1 MSSVSKTEQN
11 LDQNRWIGREASLPI
26 YHYAALSDRGVLTK
40 GEKAAASVQELR
52 DELVA
57 QGLFVQNIRENRS
70 GLTYFRRGRI
80 GPEQFLLFNQELTAL
95 IRAGL
100 TIPDAL
106 VLAADRPDNPA
117 LGRILQRVLEDVRAG
132 MPFSDACAHHPD
144 VFEGLYV
151 SALRTGEKTG
161 DLVKV
166 LARYQDYLRHRVA
179 LRKKISQALAYP
191 VFLLIALAVILAVL
205 FVFVLPRFVVM
216 YADFGA
222 ELPWATR
229 ILVTFVDRFVVIGPA
244 LALGAG
250 GAWFAWRRWTGTE
263 RGRLAV
269 DGIKERLPYLGPLNR
284 IVATAQL
291 TRSLSTLLGGGT
303 PLVQAMRT
311 TREGLNNRLY
321 AARLDVATQKVTEGE
336 SLARA
341 ARAVRLLPDT
351 AIKMIEV
358 GEASGGLETMLAEV
372 AQFYEEVLDSRL
384 ARVMALIEP
393 VLMLLMGLLIGTIII
408 IMYLPIFR
416 MADVI
421 K

>member
-1 MSSVSKTEQN
+1 M
-11 LDQNRWIGREASLPI
+11 LPI
-26 YHYAALSDRGVLTK
+26 YYYAALSERGLLTK
-40 GEKAAASVQELR
+40 GEKAAVSVQALR

-57 QGLFVQNIRENRS
+57 QGLFVQDIRRKRS
-70 GLTYFRRGRI
+70 GIQLFQRERVS
-80 GPEQFLLFNQELTAL
+80 PEHFLLFNQEFTAL

-106 VLAADRPDNPA
+106 VLAANRPDNPA
-117 LGRILQRVLEDVRAG
+117 LGRMLQRVLEDVRVG
-132 MPFSDACAHHPD
+132 VLFSDACARYPD
-144 VFEGLYV
+144 VFEGLYI

-166 LARYQDYLRHRVA
+166 LARYQDYLKHRVA

-191 VFLLIALAVILAVL
+191 TFLLIALAVILGVL
-205 FVFVLPRFVVM
+205 FMFVLPRFVTM

-229 ILVTFVDRFVVIGPA
+229 VLVAFVDRFVIIGPL
-244 LALGAG
+244 LALGVG
-250 GAWFAWRRWTGTE
+250 GAWLAWRRWTATE
-263 RGRLAV
+263 RGRFAV
-269 DGIKERLPYLGPLNR
+269 DGIKERLPYVGPLNR

-311 TREGLNNRLY
+311 TREGLSNRLY

-341 ARAVRLLPDT
+341 AQAVELLPDT

-358 GEASGGLETMLAEV
+358 GEASGGLDTMLAEV
-372 AQFYEEVLDSRL
+372 AQFYEEVLDNRL

-416 MADVI
+416 MADII